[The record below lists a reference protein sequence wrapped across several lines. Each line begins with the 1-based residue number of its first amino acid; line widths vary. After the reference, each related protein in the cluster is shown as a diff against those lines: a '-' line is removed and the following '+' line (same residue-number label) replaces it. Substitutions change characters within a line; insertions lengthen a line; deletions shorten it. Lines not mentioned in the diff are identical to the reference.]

1 MQNKVPV
8 LAYNGKTPTRSDLRN
23 VIVHIATGSNLG
35 AREAH
40 LSDGERLL
48 ERMGNILR
56 KSPLYLTAAV
66 GMAPGTP
73 DFLNRVV
80 ELELSLPWCETP
92 LAVMQALLDIEN
104 ELGRERSDKSEGYVS
119 RTLDL
124 DIVLW
129 GDQILDLPQLQ
140 VPHPRML
147 GRRFVMQ
154 PLADLIPHQHIPG
167 TGRTVQ
173 ACLDALPEDVPQIA
187 PWPQPTRSPI
197 ATSSSK
203 EA

>member
-8 LAYNGKTPTRSDLRN
+8 LTYNGKTPTRSDLRG

-40 LSDGERLL
+40 LAEGERLL
-48 ERMGNILR
+48 QRMGNILR

-80 ELELSLPWCETP
+80 ELELAPSWCGAP

-104 ELGRERSDKSEGYVS
+104 ELGRERSEEPTGYVS

-129 GDQILDLPQLQ
+129 GDQTLALPQLQ
-140 VPHPRML
+140 IPHPRML
-147 GRRFVMQ
+147 WRRFVMQ
-154 PLADLIPHQHIPG
+154 PLADLIPHQTIPG

-173 ACLDALPEDVPQIA
+173 QCLDALPDDVPQIA
-187 PWPQPTRSPI
+187 PWPQPTRSLI

>member
-8 LAYNGKTPTRSDLRN
+8 LAYNGKTPTLSDLRG
-23 VIVHIATGSNLG
+23 VTIHIATGSNLG
-35 AREAH
+35 QREAH
-40 LSDGERLL
+40 LAEGERRLL
-48 ERMGNILR
+48 ELGDILR
-56 KSPLYLTAAV
+56 ISPLYLTAAV

-80 ELELSLPWCETP
+80 ELKLHPKWQDEP
-92 LAVMQALLDIEN
+92 LTVMQALLDIEN
-104 ELGRERSDKSEGYVS
+104 ELGRARSDESAGYVS

-129 GDQILDLPQLQ
+129 GDQTLDLPQLQ

-147 GRRFVMQ
+147 KRRFVMQ
-154 PLADLIPHQHIPG
+154 PLADLVPHHTIPG
-167 TGRTVQ
+167 TGRSVQ
-173 ACLDALPEDVPQIA
+173 ECLDALPDDVPQIA
-187 PWPQPTRSPI
+187 PWPQPNRSPI
-197 ATSSSK
+197 AISSSK